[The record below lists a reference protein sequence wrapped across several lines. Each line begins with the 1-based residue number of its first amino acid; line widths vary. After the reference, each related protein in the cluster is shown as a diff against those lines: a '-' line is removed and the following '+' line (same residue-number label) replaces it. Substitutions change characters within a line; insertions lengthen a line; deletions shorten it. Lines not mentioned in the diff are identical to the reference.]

1 MKKEKNSLSQNNP
14 YQFYINNNT
23 LNSQEYH
30 FKTNKINT
38 RKYNWITFIPHALL
52 LQFVRP
58 ANIYFL
64 VSAVIQCIP
73 QVSPLS
79 PVTAILPI
87 VFVLSVSLIREA
99 IEDYQRGKYDRRQ
112 NNENTMVY
120 RDNKWTET
128 ISGDLRIGELVLVH
142 KDSAFPADLIIID
155 SELNEGICYIETATL
170 DGEKSLKLKES
181 PKETADKFK
190 INGEPKEKINIEGI
204 VITDPPNQD
213 LYLLSKIMKIK
224 LEQSQKEEIVSL
236 NAKQL
241 LLKGAKLKNTKWI
254 IGIVVYIGHDC
265 KIMKNAKDPV
275 TKYSSLERLM
285 NFGLIFI
292 FTLLFILCIIAAIL
306 RGVYYHH
313 NNLDEV
319 DRNPTGFGYTEY
331 RYAIESFLNF
341 FTYVLLLNTLIPISL
356 IITVEIVKLL
366 QGVYMYYNANSY
378 SHLRK
383 KWLKPNSVSL
393 NEECGL
399 VNYIFSDKTGTLT
412 CNKMEFKYCVIG
424 DICYQYMQGNQE
436 EKEKIKKEEEFREEE
451 NIIPFQDYDMYK
463 AISGEYN
470 NKNFA
475 GSIHRGFIIK
485 SESDPNILVNLESS
499 NDLIE
504 NYWLALAL
512 CNSCS
517 VHIND
522 EGEEE
527 YISTSPDNVVLVKAA
542 KSQGFHL
549 TKSETPSIKK
559 ILLGESG
566 HKIREIELLHLI
578 EFTSER
584 KRESVIVKD
593 KGIIKLFCKGADS
606 IIKSRISS
614 FNNKQILKQGQ
625 YYIDKFSKKGLRTLF
640 ISMKI
645 LSQDEYNNFIKEV
658 KIASTSLENKEELLT
673 NIYDKIETNLYV
685 IGATIVEDK
694 LQENV
699 PETIRDLSF
708 ADIKIWMLT
717 GDKMDTA
724 ENIAKSCNLLNDE
737 IYLFRLCGKQNS
749 GYDNAINSITEFQLK
764 FREFKGRFNS
774 LSEPGKFAIIIDEKM
789 LGKILPQDKKSTSS
803 NNNSN
808 NNNFFTKI
816 SKKIKNSIK
825 KLRNQQ
831 ETLISNT
838 DINDGDEEKLFMSIA
853 KHATSV
859 VCCRVSPSQKSKV
872 VLMMKRFNPQAVTLA
887 IGDGGN
893 DVPMIM
899 EAHIGVG
906 IYGEEGMRAVQ
917 SSDYAIGEFQC
928 LRSLLLYQGR
938 INYLRNSELII
949 YFFYKN
955 FCFTLVQFFYGFYS
969 NFTGQ
974 TVLDDWFIS
983 CFNLLFT
990 SLPLGLRA
998 LFDLDVSIYDGKIV
1012 NKMLPFLYK
1021 EIKKNPVFTIP
1032 KFFLNLLLG
1041 VIHSTIIY
1049 FYCIYLFQY
1058 DSVNDEGKMGGLWFI
1073 NVNLYTCIIVVVS
1086 VNLMIN
1092 TKYETIFNLILVIF
1106 FDVFLYIIF
1115 MVCAHNLSTFH
1126 SVGTIYTS
1134 FGSARNWM
1142 GMIFVCGTCGLIDY
1156 FILSWRYTYHPYL
1169 SRILQRL
1176 VNERGKIDEEYN
1188 LPKSISD
1195 RLNMYKTFEQQKY
1208 HNEVEKY
1215 KIPQNSDSNNKL
1227 EPEPLDSTY
1236 DQNYYNVNNLNN
1248 EHIINDSK
1256 ININNNM
1263 DNSEIVPYCNDN
1275 SFEIN
1280 NDYNKN

>member
-1 MKKEKNSLSQNNP
+1 MKQEKDSFSQNNP
-14 YQFYINNNT
+14 YQFYINNNI
-23 LNSQEYH
+23 LNTQEYH

-52 LQFVRP
+52 LQFARP

-87 VFVLSVSLIREA
+87 VFVLSVSLIREG
-99 IEDYQRGKYDRRQ
+99 IEDYQRGKLDKRQ
-112 NNENTMVY
+112 NNEITMVY

-128 ISGDLRIGELVLVH
+128 KSGDLCIGELVLVH
-142 KDSAFPADLIIID
+142 QDCAFPADLILID

-181 PKETADKFK
+181 PKETADKLK
-190 INGEPKEKINIEGI
+190 INGEPKEELKIEGI

-213 LYLLSKIMKIK
+213 LYLLGKIMKIK
-224 LEQSQKEEIVSL
+224 YDQSQQEEVISL

-265 KIMKNAKDPV
+265 KIMKNSKDPV

-292 FTLLFILCIIAAIL
+292 FSLLFILCILAAIL

-356 IITVEIVKLL
+356 IITIEIVKLL
-366 QGVYMYYNANSY
+366 QGILMYYNADSY

-424 DICYQYMQGNQE
+424 DICYQYIQGNPE
-436 EKEKIKKEEEFREEE
+436 EKMKNEEKFREEE
-451 NIIPFQDYDMYK
+451 NIISFHDYDMYK
-463 AISGEYN
+463 AISGECNDY
-470 NKNFA
+470 KNLT
-475 GSIHRGFIIK
+475 GSFYRGFIIK
-485 SESDPNILVNLESS
+485 SESNPNIILNLESS
-499 NDLIE
+499 KDLIE

-517 VHIND
+517 VHINE

-549 TKSETPSIKK
+549 TKSEIPSIKK
-559 ILLGESG
+559 ILLGESNDN
-566 HKIREIELLHLI
+566 IREIELLHLI

-584 KRESVIVKD
+584 KRESVIIKD

-606 IIKSRISS
+606 IIKSRISPY
-614 FNNKQILKQGQ
+614 NNKQILKQGQ

-645 LSQDEYNNFIKEV
+645 LSQEEYNDFIKEV
-658 KIASTSLENKEELLT
+658 KKASTSLENKEELLN
-673 NIYDKIETNLYV
+673 NIYDKIETNLYI

-699 PETIRDLSF
+699 PETIRDLSL

-724 ENIAKSCNLLNDE
+724 ENIAKSCNLINDE

-749 GYDNAINSITEFQLK
+749 GYDNAINNITEFQLK

-789 LGKILPQDKKSTSS
+789 LGKILPQDKKAVNI
-803 NNNSN
+803 NNTKNI
-808 NNNFFTKI
+808 FTKI
-816 SKKIKNSIK
+816 SLKIKSTIK
-825 KLRNQQ
+825 KMRNQE

-928 LRSLLLYQGR
+928 LRSLLLYHGR
-938 INYLRNSELII
+938 NNYLRNSELII

-955 FCFTLVQFFYGFYS
+955 FCFTLVQFFFGFYS

-1012 NKMLPFLYK
+1012 NQMLPFLYK
-1021 EIKKNPVFTIP
+1021 ENKKNPVFTIP
-1032 KFFLNLLLG
+1032 KFFLNLLVG
-1041 VIHSTIIY
+1041 IIHSSIIY
-1049 FYCIYLFQY
+1049 FYCINLFQY

-1073 NVNLYTCIIVVVS
+1073 NVNLFTCIIIVVT

-1092 TKYETIFNLILVIF
+1092 TKYETIYNILLILLFV
-1106 FDVFLYIIF
+1106 VFAYIIF
-1115 MVCAHNLSTFH
+1115 MICAHNLSVFH

-1142 GMIFVCGTCGLIDY
+1142 GIIFVCGTCGLIDY
-1156 FILSWRYTYHPYL
+1156 FILCWRYTYHPYL
-1169 SRILQRL
+1169 SRIMQRL

-1188 LPKSISD
+1188 LPKCIND
-1195 RLNMYKTFEQQKY
+1195 RLNMYKSFEQQKY
-1208 HNEVEKY
+1208 HLEVEKY
-1215 KIPQNSDSNNKL
+1215 KIPQNTDYINNV

-1236 DQNYYNVNNLNN
+1236 DNNYYNNDAINNKP
-1248 EHIINDSK
+1248 IINDSK
-1256 ININNNM
+1256 ISIYNSM
-1263 DNSEIVPYCNDN
+1263 DNSEIVPYFPNN
-1275 SFEIN
+1275 S
-1280 NDYNKN
+1280 